1 MRWSCEMAS
10 VEQIGKKLSKILSEN
25 AKNKKGCAIAITG
38 EWGIGKTHF
47 WNYFKENSLK
57 GKNEKIAY
65 VSLFGIES
73 LDALKYEIGIQSH
86 SGNDTEREQESNSK
100 FKNFFTS
107 ALSHIKMPELES
119 GGFALSISR
128 ELITGVIGGMVKD
141 TIVCIDDLERKSD
154 KLDLKDVMGLIN
166 QLKLAKS
173 CQVIVILHQDKADD
187 EFQEYKEKVF
197 DEIFYLTDN
206 FDVIKEIINDNEVID
221 VYQEFYNKLGVKN
234 LRFYE
239 RIHKDYQEIVSLVN
253 DLTITSKDNIL
264 RNLLIIRYA
273 DYFSPKIECK
283 DRDIEISTIDFD
295 LEFISKSDDIFYKR
309 DKKSSFLK
317 SAINNH
323 FKGFIYID
331 KFYDWM
337 KIIAE
342 NIIDHNIDSEVLKAL
357 VGQDKISEQKIQ
369 VKNQL
374 DELMMEWHNLDLGD
388 SFANRLYDVLMN
400 FIEVNH
406 SVDLNNASFYYEI
419 MCSQDIDLANNFKK
433 KVQDTI
439 ELMIRSSSKNK
450 SIDYFYLRSNVVKD
464 DIFYN
469 FLKEKLDNHYNDV
482 DNIVRE
488 DCFCNYFIA
497 KFYDKPISRDVDLNL
512 INKDVLSKVIWSKLE
527 ERRYANRK
535 RFIKTIIE
543 YCPDDKRDEVRKW
556 IVELLQEK
564 IQENPNSKMAIESWL
579 VDTED
584 LIKP

>member
-1 MRWSCEMAS
+1 MAS
-10 VEQIGKKLSKILSEN
+10 VEQISKKLLKVLQEN
-25 AKNKKGCAIAITG
+25 VDKKKGCAIAITG

-107 ALSHIKMPELES
+107 ALSHIKIPELES

-128 ELITGVIGGMVKD
+128 ELITGVIGSMVKD
-141 TIVCIDDLERKSD
+141 TIICIDDLERKSD

-166 QLKLAKS
+166 QLKLEKN
-173 CQVIVILHQDKADD
+173 CQVIVILHQDKDDD

-206 FDVIKEIINDNEVID
+206 FDVIKEIINDDEVID
-221 VYQEFYNKLGVKN
+221 VYQEFYDKLGVKN

-239 RIHKDYQEIVSLVN
+239 RVHKDYAEIVSLID
-253 DLTITSKDNIL
+253 DLTTTSKDSIL
-264 RNLLIIRYA
+264 RNLLLVRLA
-273 DYFSPKIECK
+273 DQFPKCFEFDDEKCNF
-283 DRDIEISTIDFD
+283 TFD
-295 LEFISKSDDIFYKR
+295 LNFVLDFKLSNYMNDEFFAQKMDVLNQ
-309 DKKSSFLK
+309 FL
-317 SAINNH
+317 NN
-323 FKGFIYID
+323 FVYFGD
-331 KFYDWM
+331 VEEWM

-342 NIIDHNIDSEVLKAL
+342 NIIDHNIDSDVLKEL

-374 DELMMEWHNLDLGD
+374 DELMIEWHNLDLGD

-400 FIEVNH
+400 FVEINH

-439 ELMIRSSSKNK
+439 KLMIRSFDRKPA
-450 SIDYFYLRSNVVKD
+450 
-464 DIFYN
+464 
-469 FLKEKLDNHYNDV
+469 LDNFYCSTIRDGDVFYDFVNDKIDKYYNIR
-482 DNIVRE
+482 DNYSQN
-488 DCFCNYFIA
+488 DDFCDYFIA

-512 INKDVLSKVIWSKLE
+512 INKDILSKIIWSKLE

-543 YCPDDKRDEVRKW
+543 CCPNDKRDEICKW

-579 VDTED
+579 VDTEG
-584 LIKP
+584 LTKP

>member
-1 MRWSCEMAS
+1 MAS
-10 VEQIGKKLSKILSEN
+10 VEQISKKLSKILDEN

-119 GGFALSISR
+119 GGFALSIGR

-166 QLKLAKS
+166 QLKLEKN

-187 EFQEYKEKVF
+187 KFQEYKEKVF

-206 FDVIKEIINDNEVID
+206 FDVIQEIINDDEVID

-239 RIHKDYQEIVSLVN
+239 RVHKDYAEIVSLID
-253 DLTITSKDNIL
+253 DLTTTSKDSIL
-264 RNLLIIRYA
+264 RNLLLVRLA
-273 DYFSPKIECK
+273 DQFPKCFEFDDEKCNF
-283 DRDIEISTIDFD
+283 TFD
-295 LEFISKSDDIFYKR
+295 LNFVLDFKLSNYMNDEFFAQKMDVLNQ
-309 DKKSSFLK
+309 FL
-317 SAINNH
+317 NN
-323 FKGFIYID
+323 FVYFGD
-331 KFYDWM
+331 VEEWM

-342 NIIDHNIDSEVLKAL
+342 NIIDHNIDSDVLKEL

-374 DELMMEWHNLDLGD
+374 DELMIEWHNLDLGD
-388 SFANRLYDVLMN
+388 SFANRLYDVLMS
-400 FIEVNH
+400 FIEINH

-450 SIDYFYLRSNVVKD
+450 SIDYFYRRSDVVKD
-464 DIFYN
+464 DIFCN

-482 DNIVRE
+482 DNIVEE

-497 KFYDKPISRDVDLNL
+497 KFYDEPTSKDVDLNL

-543 YCPDDKRDEVRKW
+543 YCPNDKRDEVRKW